1 MRWNGIE
8 IVGMGWE
15 KIPWE
20 SLGWD
25 EVSWNNP
32 ITSQW
37 EPLFSFM
44 IQ

>member
-15 KIPWE
+15 KFPWE

-25 EVSWNNP
+25 EISWNNP
-32 ITSQW
+32 IPSQW